1 MAQEHIVWCIKAG
14 SAGQGEPLCDKHSV
28 VALGWKEIGDLSGL
42 KTREDF
48 KSRYAKVYPTE
59 KAGAVPVQAGQ
70 LFRFVHEMKVGDA
83 ILLRRTHTREI
94 SLGWVKGE
102 YEYNP
107 NLDPTYPHLRKVQW
121 VKNEPRT
128 KFSQGALY
136 EIGAI
141 MAFFQVRNYA
151 DEFLAALEG
160 KKIELP
166 TDEEEEKVVGMLA
179 DDIERQ
185 SRDFVLKQ
193 LSAKLKGHGLAE
205 FVGHL
210 LTLMGYKVKVSPPGP
225 DRGIDIVAHKDDLG
239 VEPPTILVQVKSGDD
254 EVKESD
260 VQRLNGSLSEKSFGL
275 VVGLGGFRKNAR
287 DFAFEKRNLKLIDGD
302 ELVELIYKYYDQLDG
317 KYKGILPL
325 RRVFIPESLTE
336 E

>member
-1 MAQEHIVWCIKAG
+1 MAKEHTVWCIKAG
-14 SAGQGEPLCDKHSV
+14 STGLAEPLCDKHSV

-48 KSRYAKVYPTE
+48 KGRYAKVYPTE
-59 KAGAVPVQAGQ
+59 KAGAIPVQAGQ
-70 LFRFVHEMKVGDA
+70 LFRFIHDMKVGDA
-83 ILLRRTHTREI
+83 ILLRRARTREI

-107 NLDPTYPHLRKVQW
+107 KLDPTFPHLRKVQW

-151 DEFLAALEG
+151 HEFLAALEG
-160 KKIELP
+160 I
-166 TDEEEEKVVGMLA
+166 EEEAGGDDIGPQA
-179 DDIERQ
+179 DDIE
-185 SRDFVLKQ
+185 SLSHDFVLKQ

-225 DRGIDIVAHKDDLG
+225 DRGIDIVAHRDDLG
-239 VEPPTILVQVKSGDD
+239 VEPPTIRVQVKSGDD
-254 EVKESD
+254 EVNESE
-260 VQRLNGSLSEKSFGL
+260 VQRLIGVVADRDFGL
-275 VVGLGGFRKNAR
+275 FVALGGYRKNAW
-287 DFAFEKRNLKLIDGD
+287 DFALSKRNLKLIDGD
-302 ELVELIYKYYDQLDG
+302 ELVQLVYKYYDQLDG
-317 KYKGILPL
+317 KYKGIIPL
-325 RRVFIPESLTE
+325 RRVFIPESLSGE
-336 E
+336 